1 MLCARMLPVAAQA
14 PDPAVV
20 EEAVRVLRAGG
31 LVVLPTETVY
41 GVAADPRQPA
51 ALQRLFQAKGRDD
64 GKPVARLAA
73 SAAQVAAQGI
83 ELSGLAGRL
92 AARFWPGPLTM
103 VLEGPEGPVG
113 YRVPDH
119 AVPLAVLRAFG
130 APIAA
135 TSANR
140 SGQPDAVNAAE
151 AAEALG
157 TAVDLILDAGPAP
170 GAVPSTV
177 VRIARGKR
185 FEILRAGALAAAIA
199 ELACA
204 EGLEY

>member
-1 MLCARMLPVAAQA
+1 MPRARMLAVDAHT
-14 PDPAVV
+14 PDPAAV
-20 EEAVRVLRAGG
+20 EEAARILRAGG
-31 LVVLPTETVY
+31 LVILPTETVY
-41 GVAADPRQPA
+41 GVAADPRQPKA
-51 ALQRLFQAKGRDD
+51 MQRLFEAKGRDD

-73 SAAQVAAQGI
+73 SAAQVAAQGAD
-83 ELSGLAGRL
+83 LSGLAGRL

-103 VLEGPEGPVG
+103 VLDGPDGAVG

-119 AVPLAVLRAFG
+119 AVPQAVLRAFG
-130 APIAA
+130 AAIAA

-140 SGQPDAVNAAE
+140 SGQPDAVTAAE

-170 GAVPSTV
+170 GAAPSTV
-177 VRIARGKR
+177 VRVGVGNHV
-185 FEILRAGALAAAIA
+185 EILRAGALSAAIA

-204 EGLEY
+204 EGLG